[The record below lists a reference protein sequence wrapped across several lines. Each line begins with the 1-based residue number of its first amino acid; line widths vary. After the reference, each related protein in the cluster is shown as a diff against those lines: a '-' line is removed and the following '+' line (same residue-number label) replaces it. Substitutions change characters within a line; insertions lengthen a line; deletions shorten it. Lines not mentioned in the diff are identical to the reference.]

1 MPETGEEMY
10 DNEEKSEGDNV
21 RANAIEEEKE
31 LFRCQEAFYSLMGLP
46 VAEEIHARF
55 NSVSKGGNGQK
66 GGARR
71 GKKKQGNSKKMEGKN
86 KEKGKEKKKEKNRI
100 VVAKGTFI
108 PVGSDLEQNNNDNN
122 DENENENENTFDRIG
137 EEEEAQENSEVE
149 GER

>member
-1 MPETGEEMY
+1 MPEIGEEMY
-10 DNEEKSEGDNV
+10 DNEENSEGNNV
-21 RANAIEEEKE
+21 RANEIEEEKE

-86 KEKGKEKKKEKNRI
+86 KEKGKEKMKEKNRI

-108 PVGSDLEQNNNDNN
+108 PVGSDLEQ
-122 DENENENENTFDRIG
+122 NENENENTFDRIG

>member
-1 MPETGEEMY
+1 MTLEII
-10 DNEEKSEGDNV
+10 K
-21 RANAIEEEKE
+21 
-31 LFRCQEAFYSLMGLP
+31 
-46 VAEEIHARF
+46 IHARL

-86 KEKGKEKKKEKNRI
+86 KEEGKEKKKEKNRI

-108 PVGSDLEQNNNDNN
+108 PVGSDLEQNDND
-122 DENENENENTFDRIG
+122 ENENENTFDRIG